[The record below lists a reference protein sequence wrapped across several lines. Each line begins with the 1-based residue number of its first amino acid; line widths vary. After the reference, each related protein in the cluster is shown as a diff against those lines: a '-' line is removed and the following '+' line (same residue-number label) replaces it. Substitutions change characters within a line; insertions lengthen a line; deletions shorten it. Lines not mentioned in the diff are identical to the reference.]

1 MSDVTGGRANLT
13 GGRAN
18 LTGGRANLTG
28 GRANLT
34 GGRAVVELLKAE
46 GVRHIFGIVGAT
58 FLDVLD
64 ALYDDHEVKY
74 INVRHEQ
81 AAAFMADGLARVTDL
96 PGVCL
101 VTSGPGAT
109 NLLTGVAAAHV
120 AHSPVVVLVGGLSL
134 EHYQKDAFQEFDL
147 VGMFRPVTKLAV
159 QIGKA
164 ERIPE
169 LLRAALR
176 AAMTGR
182 RGPVFVEIPR
192 DVLNGQVVDAAALAP
207 TSYRATHAPPPHPDA
222 IREAVRLLRQA
233 ERPLLLVGGGATRAG
248 ANDLVVRLSEQYAV
262 PMITAYGRNDAVPSA
277 HPAYVGPLGRAGA
290 PEAAAACRRA
300 DVLLVV
306 GSRLAQFTTHFDDRY
321 IRPETA
327 IIQIDIEGRDI
338 GRYYPVAVGMQAD
351 AREACAALLDALA
364 RDGARPAAPAWRQEA
379 EALRAQR
386 HARLAAEARL
396 DAKPLKPQ
404 RVYAELRRVLP
415 PETIVTLD
423 AGAAPAYGYDRLHFT
438 RPRTFLT
445 PLDLGGLGFAF
456 PVALGAKLG
465 RPEAPVL
472 AIHGDGGFLMNAQEL
487 ETAVRHGI
495 NVVTVVMNNNC
506 WGSEKAYQKHFYG
519 GRYIG
524 CDIGNPRYDELARLF
539 GAAGYY
545 AEHPDQVGDAVQSA
559 LRSGKPAVVE
569 IPIDPEEF
577 PTPVT
582 TVRRP

>member
-1 MSDVTGGRANLT
+1 MLGALAGLMGGARVGEMT
-13 GGRAN
+13 C
-18 LTGGRANLTG
+18 
-28 GRANLT
+28 
-34 GGRAVVELLKAE
+34 GRAVVELLKAE
-46 GVRHIFGIVGAT
+46 RVRHIFGIVGAT

-64 ALYDDHEVKY
+64 ALYDDRSVEYV
-74 INVRHEQ
+74 NVRHEQ

-120 AHSPVVVLVGGLSL
+120 AHSPVVVLVGGVSL
-134 EHYQKDAFQEFDL
+134 EHYQKDAFQELDL
-147 VGMFRPVTKLAV
+147 VSMFRPVTKLAV
-159 QIGKA
+159 QITKP

-176 AAMTGR
+176 AAMSGR
-182 RGPVFVEIPR
+182 RGPVLVEIPR
-192 DVLNGQVVDAAALAP
+192 NVLNGQTVHAAALAP
-207 TSYRATHAPPPHPDA
+207 ETYRATHPLPPHPDA
-222 IREAVRLLRQA
+222 IEQAARLLRRA

-248 ANDLVVRLSEQYAV
+248 ANDLVVRLAERHGI

-277 HPAYVGPLGRAGA
+277 HPLYIGPLGRAGA
-290 PEAAAACRRA
+290 PEAAAACRRT

-327 IIQIDIEGRDI
+327 IVQIDIEGRDI
-338 GRYYPVAVGMQAD
+338 GRYYPLAVGIQAD

-364 RDGARPAAPAWRQEA
+364 RAGIGEAPQAWRQEA

-386 HARLAAEARL
+386 RARLAGEARL
-396 DAKPLKPQ
+396 DTKPVKPQ
-404 RVYAELRRVLP
+404 RVYAELRRALP
-415 PETIVTLD
+415 PETIVALD
-423 AGAAPAYGYDRLHFT
+423 AGAAPAYGYDRLDFA

-472 AIHGDGGFLMNAQEL
+472 AIHGDGGFLMNVQEL

-495 NVVTVVMNNNC
+495 DVVTLVMNNNC

-539 GAAGYY
+539 GAEGYY
-545 AEHPDQVGDAVQSA
+545 VDQPDQVGDALRKA
-559 LRSGKPAVVE
+559 LACGKPAVIE

-577 PTPVT
+577 PTPAT
-582 TVRRP
+582 AVRRS